1 MLRKAQPSSVDL
13 LAVAKKIL
21 VLSRLGREGLAEV
34 LLGIYR
40 LEIRTPLFAMKMQL
54 IACLVASAFVGGC
67 SNKDES
73 VIMKGISPSR
83 VVEAAGKD
91 HGVLL
96 SSDSEGAGMG
106 GGYANRSWTYFSPEK
121 GVSGDSLKAIAKDA
135 TEGIRK
141 AVIAMGAKAE
151 PVCAWTTYF
160 HIHSFGYSH
169 QGRRG
174 SLRVTAAALEKGT
187 VLTVI
192 MEERPE

>member
-1 MLRKAQPSSVDL
+1 
-13 LAVAKKIL
+13 
-21 VLSRLGREGLAEV
+21 
-34 LLGIYR
+34 
-40 LEIRTPLFAMKMQL
+40 MKL

-96 SSDSEGAGMG
+96 SADSEGAGMG

-121 GVSGDSLKAIAKDA
+121 GVSGDNLKAIAKDA
-135 TEGIRK
+135 TEGIRN
-141 AVIAMGAKAE
+141 AVVALGAQAE